1 MFKYFYD
8 IKEYKYLFYL
18 FYNTKYNDYVHY
30 NDLKFEFYKFI
41 KCKNYTI
48 IIINDR
54 FITNVRDIFLYF
66 IDILYQYL

>member
-1 MFKYFYD
+1 M
-8 IKEYKYLFYL
+8 